1 MPRLLKYLAI
11 SSTRRWNA
19 RRCRRTASIWYG
31 IPSDLYFSSPSRI
44 KLQGSH
50 LPAQLSE
57 DKIRA
62 GLDVLPPIVDP
73 RDDRDT
79 EDELPPLLCQAA
91 EVLQN
96 ELVAHPGILAV
107 EGRIHQLE
115 VRDDEVGIGQNLFH
129 LRPAGTERGLAAGV
143 VALRLAGAEE
153 GLHKIAL
160 DQRVPAR
167 DGHAAARALVVALI
181 PADEFHA
188 LLHRHLPAPLLERVG
203 GAFLVAGQAV
213 RAFCPVN
220 ARQLARRKAED
231 VSLRAAVL
239 TPATD
244 FAADAFGP
252 VNPNLGLR
260 GPAFGVGAPL
270 APQRAAL

>member
-1 MPRLLKYLAI
+1 M
-11 SSTRRWNA
+11 
-19 RRCRRTASIWYG
+19 
-31 IPSDLYFSSPSRI
+31 
-44 KLQGSH
+44 
-50 LPAQLSE
+50 
-57 DKIRA
+57 
-62 GLDVLPPIVDP
+62 
-73 RDDRDT
+73 
-79 EDELPPLLCQAA
+79 
-91 EVLQN
+91 QN

-115 VRDDEVGIGQNLFH
+115 VRDDEIGIGQNLFH

-239 TPATD
+239 TPAAD
-244 FAADAFGP
+244 FAADALGP

>member
-1 MPRLLKYLAI
+1 M
-11 SSTRRWNA
+11 
-19 RRCRRTASIWYG
+19 
-31 IPSDLYFSSPSRI
+31 
-44 KLQGSH
+44 
-50 LPAQLSE
+50 
-57 DKIRA
+57 
-62 GLDVLPPIVDP
+62 
-73 RDDRDT
+73 
-79 EDELPPLLCQAA
+79 
-91 EVLQN
+91 
-96 ELVAHPGILAV
+96 
-107 EGRIHQLE
+107 
-115 VRDDEVGIGQNLFH
+115 
-129 LRPAGTERGLAAGV
+129 

-153 GLHKIAL
+153 GLHKMAL

-239 TPATD
+239 TPAAD

-252 VNPNLGLR
+252 VNSHLGLR